1 MKFFQ
6 KKLFGV
12 DPHERGFDNY
22 GPISKKMTLSKN
34 MKLFHG
40 DFNEFN
46 QEKDF
51 DLIYSFN
58 VFEHLKNQNKYI
70 DTMNNLLSL
79 NGKSLIFCPNYDF
92 PYEPHFVIPIIYNKE
107 LTYKIFKKN

>member
-1 MKFFQ
+1 MEILMNLT
-6 KKLFGV
+6 KK
-12 DPHERGFDNY
+12 R
-22 GPISKKMTLSKN
+22 
-34 MKLFHG
+34 
-40 DFNEFN
+40 
-46 QEKDF
+46 F

-92 PYEPHFVIPIIYNKE
+92 PMNLI
-107 LTYKIFKKN
+107 L